1 MPPSPPRAD
10 GPAYDYV
17 VVGSGAG
24 GGPVACALAQ
34 AGFEVLLLEA
44 GSDRGSQLLYQVPV
58 FHGLSTEDETMR
70 WDYFVQHYE
79 DPARQRA
86 DSKYSTAHGG
96 VLYPRAGTLG
106 GCTAHNAMITVYPHN
121 SDWDAIAELT
131 GDRSW
136 RATEMRRYFERLE
149 RCDYL
154 LAPGKYPKNFW
165 RKLALFILRGFGA
178 ASKANPSRHGFGGWL
193 HTNLADPLLV
203 IHDDELV
210 GIIEAAA
217 KAAGTLALF
226 GAKGILNKLRQIW
239 QSLWRGQDAYERAK
253 SLVDPNDWRNV
264 ARSTEG
270 IALVPL
276 ATQNGQRNGTRE
288 HILAVQQSGKR
299 LTVELEALA
308 TRVLLDD
315 ANVAVG
321 VEYLKGR
328 SLYRADPRSADTAAA
343 AGAAGEK
350 RVAYARREVILAAG
364 SFNTPQ
370 LLMLSGIGPLDE
382 LQRHGITP
390 RVVLPGVGRN
400 LQDRYEVAV
409 ISDLKKDF
417 EILADATFDPVKG
430 DKLLEEW
437 KASKRGLYTSNGAIL
452 GIIMRSKPE
461 RKEPDLFVFG
471 LPGFFKGYF
480 PGYSKAFFTD
490 DQAVTAAAQ
499 KGEHLEETKKCR
511 FTWAILKAHT
521 NNTAGFVRLRSADP
535 RDTPEINFKY
545 FDEGN
550 DALKEDLDSVVEGV
564 NFVRRMSER
573 TEMFTRSELLPGK
586 DLSSPDAL
594 RTFIKNEAWGHHAC
608 GTCKIGPA
616 SDPMAVVDS
625 GFRVHKTQRLR
636 VVDAS
641 IFPRIPGFF
650 IVTPIYM
657 ISEKAADVIVAD
669 AQAMAPENAQVAGR
683 TTPGATARAAE

>member
-1 MPPSPPRAD
+1 MAPSPPRTD
-10 GPAYDYV
+10 GPSYDYI

-24 GGPVACALAQ
+24 GGPVASALAS
-34 AGFEVLLLEA
+34 AGFQVLLLEA
-44 GSDRGSQLLYQVPV
+44 GSDRGSELVYQVPV

-79 DPARQRA
+79 DPARQHA
-86 DSKYSTAHGG
+86 DSKYSAAHGG
-96 VLYPRAGTLG
+96 ILYPRAGTLG

-121 SDWDAIAELT
+121 SDWDSIAEAT
-131 GDRSW
+131 GDKSW
-136 RATEMRRYFERLE
+136 RASEMRRYFERLE

-154 LAPGKYPKNFW
+154 LEPGKYPTNFW

-203 IHDDELV
+203 IHDQELV

-217 KAAGTLALF
+217 KAAGALAVF
-226 GAKGILNKLRQIW
+226 GAKGILNKLRLLW
-239 QSLWRGQDAYERAK
+239 QSIWRGQDAYERAK

-264 ARSTEG
+264 ARSSEG
-270 IALVPL
+270 IALIPL
-276 ATQNGQRNGTRE
+276 ATRHGQRNGTRE
-288 HILAVQQSGKR
+288 NILAAQQAGHP

-308 TRVLLDD
+308 TRVLFDD
-315 ANVAVG
+315 GNIAIG
-321 VEYLKGR
+321 VEYTKGR
-328 SLYRADPRSADTAAA
+328 SLYRADPRSVPAGAAA
-343 AGAAGEK
+343 PAGEK
-350 RVAYARREVILAAG
+350 RVAYARCEVILAAG

-370 LLMLSGIGPLDE
+370 LLMLSGIGPTEE

-390 RVVLPGVGRN
+390 RVSLPGVGRN

-417 EILADATFDPVKG
+417 QILAEATFDPVKG
-430 DKLLEEW
+430 DQLLDEW
-437 KASKRGLYTSNGAIL
+437 KTSKRGLYTSNGAIL

-480 PGYSKAFFTD
+480 PGYSKAFFAD
-490 DQAVTAAAQ
+490 DEPTTVAAD
-499 KGEHLEETKKCR
+499 KGEHLDETKKCR
-511 FTWAILKAHT
+511 FTWAVLKAHT

-550 DALKEDLDSVVEGV
+550 DSAKEDLDSVVEGV
-564 NFVRRMSER
+564 NFVRRMSEH
-573 TEMFTRSELLPGK
+573 TEMFTKSELLPGK

-594 RTFIKNEAWGHHAC
+594 RTFIKDEAWGHHAC
-608 GTCKIGPA
+608 GTCKMGPA

-625 GFRVHKTQRLR
+625 AFRVHKTQRLR

-657 ISEKAADVIVAD
+657 ISEKAADVILAD
-669 AQAMAPENAQVAGR
+669 AKAMAPRDTAAATGR
-683 TTPGATARAAE
+683 TTPRARAAE

>member
-1 MPPSPPRAD
+1 MAPSPPRTD
-10 GPAYDYV
+10 GPSYDYI

-24 GGPVACALAQ
+24 GGPVASALAR
-34 AGFEVLLLEA
+34 AGFQVLLLEA
-44 GSDRGSQLLYQVPV
+44 GSDRGSELVYQVPV

-79 DPARQRA
+79 DPARQQA
-86 DSKYSTAHGG
+86 DSKYSAAHGG
-96 VLYPRAGTLG
+96 ILYPRAGTLG

-121 SDWDAIAELT
+121 SDWDNIAEAT
-131 GDRSW
+131 GDKSW
-136 RATEMRRYFERLE
+136 RASEMRRYFERLE

-154 LAPGKYPKNFW
+154 LEPGKYPTNFW

-203 IHDDELV
+203 IHDQELV

-217 KAAGTLALF
+217 KAAGALAVF
-226 GAKGILNKLRQIW
+226 GAKGLLNKLRLLW
-239 QSLWRGQDAYERAK
+239 QSIWRGQDAYERAK

-264 ARSTEG
+264 ARSSEG
-270 IALVPL
+270 IALIPL
-276 ATQNGQRNGTRE
+276 ATRHGQRNGTRE
-288 HILAVQQSGKR
+288 NILAAQQAGHP

-308 TRVLLDD
+308 TRVLFDD
-315 ANVAVG
+315 GNIAIG
-321 VEYLKGR
+321 VEYTKGR
-328 SLYRADPRSADTAAA
+328 SLYRADPRSVPAGAAA
-343 AGAAGEK
+343 PAGEK
-350 RVAYARREVILAAG
+350 RVAYARCEVILAAG

-370 LLMLSGIGPLDE
+370 LLMLSGIGPTEE

-390 RVVLPGVGRN
+390 RVSLPGVGRN

-417 EILADATFDPVKG
+417 QILAEATFDPVKG
-430 DKLLEEW
+430 DQLLDEW
-437 KASKRGLYTSNGAIL
+437 KTSKRGLYTSNGAIL

-480 PGYSKAFFTD
+480 PGYSKAFFAD
-490 DQAVTAAAQ
+490 DEPTTVAAD
-499 KGEHLEETKKCR
+499 KGEHLDETKKCR
-511 FTWAILKAHT
+511 FTWAVLKAHT

-550 DALKEDLDSVVEGV
+550 DSAKEDLDSVVEGV
-564 NFVRRMSER
+564 NFVRRMSEH
-573 TEMFTRSELLPGK
+573 TEMFTKSELLPGK

-594 RTFIKNEAWGHHAC
+594 RTFIKDEAWGHHAC
-608 GTCKIGPA
+608 GTCKMGPA

-625 GFRVHKTQRLR
+625 AFRVHKTQRLR

-657 ISEKAADVIVAD
+657 ISEKAADVILAD
-669 AQAMAPENAQVAGR
+669 AKAMVPRDAATATGR
-683 TTPGATARAAE
+683 TTPGARAAE

>member
-1 MPPSPPRAD
+1 MAPSPPRAD
-10 GPAYDYV
+10 GPSYDYV

-24 GGPVACALAQ
+24 GGPVAAALAR
-34 AGFEVLLLEA
+34 AGFQVLLLEA
-44 GSDRGSQLLYQVPV
+44 GSDRGSQMVYQVPV
-58 FHGLSTEDETMR
+58 FHGLSTEDEAMR

-79 DPARQRA
+79 DPTRQRA

-96 VLYPRAGTLG
+96 ILYPRAGTLG

-121 SDWDAIAELT
+121 SDWDGIAEAT
-131 GDRSW
+131 GDKSW
-136 RATEMRRYFERLE
+136 RASEMRRYFERLE

-178 ASKANPSRHGFGGWL
+178 ASRANPSRHGFGGWL

-203 IHDDELV
+203 IHDHELV

-217 KAAGTLALF
+217 KAAGALAVF
-226 GAKGILNKLRQIW
+226 GAKGILNKLRLIW
-239 QSLWRGQDAYERAK
+239 QSIWRGQDAYERAK

-264 ARSTEG
+264 ARSSEG
-270 IALVPL
+270 IALIPL
-276 ATQNGQRNGTRE
+276 ATRNGQRNGTRE
-288 HILAVQQSGKR
+288 NILAAQQEGHP

-308 TRVLLDD
+308 TRVLFDD
-315 ANVAVG
+315 GNIAIG
-321 VEYLKGR
+321 VEYTKGR
-328 SLYRADPRSADTAAA
+328 SIYRADPRSAP
-343 AGAAGEK
+343 AGAASPAGEK

-370 LLMLSGIGPLDE
+370 LLMLSGIGPTDE

-390 RVVLPGVGRN
+390 RVSLPGVGRN

-417 EILADATFDPVKG
+417 QILADATFDPVKG
-430 DKLLEEW
+430 DKLLDEW

-452 GIIMRSKPE
+452 GIVMRSKPE

-490 DQAVTAAAQ
+490 DQPTTAAAN
-499 KGEHLEETKKCR
+499 KGEHLDETKKCR
-511 FTWAILKAHT
+511 FTWAVLKAHT

-550 DALKEDLDSVVEGV
+550 DTAKEDLDSVVEGV
-564 NFVRRMSER
+564 NFVRRMSEH
-573 TEMFTRSELLPGK
+573 TELFTKSELLPGK

-594 RTFIKNEAWGHHAC
+594 RTFIKDEAWGHHAC
-608 GTCKIGPA
+608 GTCKMGPA
-616 SDPMAVVDS
+616 TDPMAVVDS
-625 GFRVHKTQRLR
+625 AFRVHRTQRLR

-657 ISEKAADVIVAD
+657 ISEKAADVILAD
-669 AQAMAPENAQVAGR
+669 AKAMEPGGTGAATPGR
-683 TTPGATARAAE
+683 TTPGARAAE

>member
-1 MPPSPPRAD
+1 MAAEPAPSTGAKS
-10 GPAYDYV
+10 GLTFDYI

-24 GGPVACALAQ
+24 GGPVACALAK

-44 GSDRGSQLLYQVPV
+44 GSDRGDQLLYQVPV
-58 FHGLSTEDETMR
+58 FHGLSTEDEAMR
-70 WDYFVQHYE
+70 WDFFVHHYE

-86 DSKYSTAHGG
+86 DSKFSTAHGG

-121 SDWDAIAELT
+121 SDWDQIAELT
-131 GDRSW
+131 GDKSW
-136 RATEMRRYFERLE
+136 RAPAMRRYFERLE

-154 LAPGKYPKNFW
+154 LKPGKYPKNFW

-178 ASKANPSRHGFGGWL
+178 ASRANPSRHGFGGWL

-203 IHDDELV
+203 IHDKELV

-217 KAAGTLALF
+217 QAAGALALF
-226 GAKGILNKLRQIW
+226 GMRGILTKLRQIW
-239 QSLWRGQDAYERAK
+239 QSIWRGEDAYERAK
-253 SLVDPNDWRNV
+253 GLVDPNDWRNV

-270 IALVPL
+270 IALIPL
-276 ATQNGQRNGTRE
+276 ATQDGQRNGSRE
-288 HILAVQQSGKR
+288 HILAVRQAGHR
-299 LTVELEALA
+299 LTIELEALA

-315 ANVAVG
+315 QRVAVG

-328 SLYRADPRSADTAAA
+328 SLYRADPRCAPASAAA
-343 AGAAGEK
+343 ASAAVGAAAPPEA
-350 RVAYARREVILAAG
+350 RVAYARREVILAGGA
-364 SFNTPQ
+364 FNTPQ
-370 LLMLSGIGPLDE
+370 LLMLSGIGPSDE

-390 RVVLPGVGRN
+390 RVALPGVGRN

-417 EILADATFDPVKG
+417 QILADATFDPIKG
-430 DKLLEEW
+430 DPLLDQW

-452 GIIMRSKPE
+452 GIVMRSKPE
-461 RKEPDLFVFG
+461 RKEPDLFIFG

-480 PGYSKAFFTD
+480 PGYSKAFFRD
-490 DQAVTAAAQ
+490 DQPVTAAAE
-499 KGEHLEETKKCR
+499 KGQHLDDTKKCR
-511 FTWAILKAHT
+511 FTWAVLKAHT

-550 DALKEDLDSVVEGV
+550 DAGAEDLDSVVEGV

-573 TEMFTRSELLPGK
+573 TLLFTKSELLPGK

-608 GTCKIGPA
+608 GTCKMGPA

-625 GFRVHKTQRLR
+625 AFRVHQTQRLR

-657 ISEKAADVIVAD
+657 ISEKAADVILDD
-669 AQAMAPENAQVAGR
+669 AKTMAPR
-683 TTPGATARAAE
+683 TA

>member
-1 MPPSPPRAD
+1 MAPSPPRAD
-10 GPAYDYV
+10 GPSYDYI

-24 GGPVACALAQ
+24 GGPVAAALAR

-58 FHGLSTEDETMR
+58 FHGLSTEDEAMR

-79 DPARQRA
+79 DSARQQA
-86 DSKYSTAHGG
+86 DSKYSTAHRG

-121 SDWDAIAELT
+121 SDWDAIAEAT
-131 GDRSW
+131 GDKSW
-136 RATEMRRYFERLE
+136 RAREMRRYFERLE

-154 LAPGKYPKNFW
+154 LAPGKYPTNFW
-165 RKLALFILRGFGA
+165 RKLALFILRGFGM
-178 ASKANPSRHGFGGWL
+178 ASRANPSRHGFGGWL

-203 IHDDELV
+203 IHDSELV

-217 KAAGTLALF
+217 KAAGALAVF
-226 GAKGILNKLRQIW
+226 GVKGILNKARLIW
-239 QSLWRGQDAYERAK
+239 QSIWRGQDAYERAK

-270 IALVPL
+270 IALIPL

-288 HILAVQQSGKR
+288 HILAVQQSGHK

-315 ANVAVG
+315 ANVAIG

-328 SLYRADPRSADTAAA
+328 SLYRADPRV
-343 AGAAGEK
+343 AGAAGGAPGGEK
-350 RVAYARREVILAAG
+350 RVAYARREVILSAG

-382 LQRHGITP
+382 LQKHGIP
-390 RVVLPGVGRN
+390 ARVPLPGVGRN

-417 EILADATFDPVKG
+417 QILADATFDPVKG
-430 DKLLEEW
+430 DKLLDEW
-437 KASKRGLYTSNGAIL
+437 RTSKRGLYTSNGAIL
-452 GIIMRSKPE
+452 GIVMRSKPE

-490 DQAVTAAAQ
+490 EQPKTAAAE

-511 FTWAILKAHT
+511 FTWAVLKAHT

-550 DALKEDLDSVVEGV
+550 DTAEEDLDSVVEGV
-564 NFVRRMSER
+564 NFVRRMSEH
-573 TEMFTRSELLPGK
+573 TEMFTKSELLPGK

-594 RTFIKNEAWGHHAC
+594 RTFIKDEAWGHHAC
-608 GTCKIGPA
+608 GTCKMGPA

-625 GFRVHKTQRLR
+625 AFRVHKTKRLR

-669 AQAMAPENAQVAGR
+669 AKAMAPGETAAGR
-683 TTPGATARAAE
+683 TTPGAQAAE

>member
-1 MPPSPPRAD
+1 MAPSPPLTD
-10 GPAYDYV
+10 GPSYDYI

-24 GGPVACALAQ
+24 GGPVAAALAR
-34 AGFEVLLLEA
+34 AGFQVLLLEA
-44 GSDRGSQLLYQVPV
+44 GSDRGTQMVYQVPV

-79 DPARQRA
+79 DPARQHA
-86 DSKYSTAHGG
+86 DSKYSSAHGG
-96 VLYPRAGTLG
+96 ILYPRAGTLG

-121 SDWDAIAELT
+121 SDWDGIAEAT
-131 GDRSW
+131 GDKSW
-136 RATEMRRYFERLE
+136 RASAMRRYFERLE

-178 ASKANPSRHGFGGWL
+178 ASRANPSRHGFGGWL

-203 IHDDELV
+203 IHDQELV
-210 GIIEAAA
+210 GIVEAAA
-217 KAAGTLALF
+217 KAAGALAVF
-226 GAKGILNKLRQIW
+226 GAKGILNKLRLIW
-239 QSLWRGQDAYERAK
+239 QSIWRGQDAYERAK

-264 ARSTEG
+264 ARSSEG
-270 IALVPL
+270 IALIPL
-276 ATQNGQRNGTRE
+276 ATRNGQRNGTRE
-288 HILAVQQSGKR
+288 NILAAQQEGHP

-308 TRVLLDD
+308 TRVLFDD
-315 ANVAVG
+315 GNIAIG
-321 VEYLKGR
+321 VEYTKGR
-328 SLYRADPRSADTAAA
+328 SLYRADPRSAP
-343 AGAAGEK
+343 AGAGAPAGEK

-370 LLMLSGIGPLDE
+370 LLMLSGIGPTDE

-390 RVVLPGVGRN
+390 RVSLPGVGRN

-417 EILADATFDPVKG
+417 QILAEATFDPVKG
-430 DKLLEEW
+430 DKLLDEW

-452 GIIMRSKPE
+452 GIVMRSKPE

-480 PGYSKAFFTD
+480 PGYSKAFFAD
-490 DQAVTAAAQ
+490 DQPTTAAAS
-499 KGEHLEETKKCR
+499 KGEHLDETKKCR
-511 FTWAILKAHT
+511 FTWAVLKAHT

-550 DALKEDLDSVVEGV
+550 DAAKEDLDSVVEGV
-564 NFVRRMSER
+564 NFVRRMSEH

-594 RTFIKNEAWGHHAC
+594 RTFIKDEAWGHHAC
-608 GTCKIGPA
+608 GTCKMGPA

-625 GFRVHKTQRLR
+625 AFRVHKTQRLR

-657 ISEKAADVIVAD
+657 ISEKAADVILAD
-669 AQAMAPENAQVAGR
+669 AKAMGPRATGDASGR
-683 TTPGATARAAE
+683 TTPGARAAE

>member
-1 MPPSPPRAD
+1 MTAAERPA
-10 GPAYDYV
+10 GPTYDYI

-24 GGPVACALAQ
+24 GGPVACALAK

-44 GSDRGSQLLYQVPV
+44 GSDRGDQLLYQVPV
-58 FHGLSTEDETMR
+58 FHGLSTEDEAMR
-70 WDYFVQHYE
+70 WDFFVQHYE

-86 DSKYSTAHGG
+86 DSKYSTAHDG

-121 SDWDAIAELT
+121 SDWDHIAEVT

-136 RATEMRRYFERLE
+136 RAKEMRRYFQRLE

-154 LAPGKYPKNFW
+154 LKPGVYPKNFW

-178 ASKANPSRHGFGGWL
+178 ASRANPSRHGFGGWL

-203 IHDDELV
+203 VHDHELV
-210 GIIEAAA
+210 GLIEAAA
-217 KAAGTLALF
+217 KAAGALALF
-226 GAKGILNKLRQIW
+226 GAGGLLSKIRMVW
-239 QSLWRGQDAYERAK
+239 QALWRGESAWERAK
-253 SLVDPNDWRNV
+253 TLVDPNDWRNV

-270 IALVPL
+270 VALIPL
-276 ATQNGQRNGTRE
+276 ATQNGQRNGSRE
-288 HILAVQQSGKR
+288 HILAVKQAGHR
-299 LTVELEALA
+299 LTIELEALA

-315 ANVAVG
+315 DRAAYG
-321 VEYLKGR
+321 ISYLKGR
-328 SLYRADPRSADTAAA
+328 SVYRADPRAAA
-343 AGAAGEK
+343 ATGQPS
-350 RVAYARREVILAAG
+350 VAYARREVILSGGA
-364 SFNTPQ
+364 FNTPQ

-382 LQRHGITP
+382 LQRHGIAP
-390 RVVLPGVGRN
+390 RVALPGVGRN

-417 EILADATFDPVKG
+417 QILADATFDPIKG
-430 DKLLEEW
+430 DHLLDQW
-437 KASKRGLYTSNGAIL
+437 KGKKTGLYTSNGAIL
-452 GIIMRSKPE
+452 GIVLRSKPE

-480 PGYSKAFFTD
+480 PGYSKSFFRE
-490 DQAVTAAAQ
+490 DQPPTAAAQ
-499 KGEHLEETKKCR
+499 RGDHLEETKKCR
-511 FTWAILKAHT
+511 FTWAVLKAHT

-550 DALKEDLDSVVEGV
+550 DAGGEDLESVVEGV
-564 NFVRRMSER
+564 NFVRRLSENAQL
-573 TEMFTRSELLPGK
+573 FTKSELLPGK
-586 DLSSPDAL
+586 EFPSDDAL
-594 RTFIKNEAWGHHAC
+594 RAFIKKEAWGHHAC
-608 GTCKIGPA
+608 GTCKMGPA
-616 SDPMAVVDS
+616 SDAMAVVDS
-625 GFRVHKTQRLR
+625 AFRVHNTRRLR

-650 IVTPIYM
+650 IVTPTYM
-657 ISEKAADVIVAD
+657 ISEKAADAILAD
-669 AQAMAPENAQVAGR
+669 AR
-683 TTPGATARAAE
+683 TSL

>member
-1 MPPSPPRAD
+1 MAPPTSGG
-10 GPAYDYV
+10 GPSYDYI

-24 GGPVACALAQ
+24 GGPVAAALAR

-58 FHGLSTEDETMR
+58 FHGLSTEDEAMR

-79 DPARQRA
+79 DPARQQA
-86 DSKYSTAHGG
+86 DSKYSTAHRG

-121 SDWDAIAELT
+121 SDWDDIAEAT
-131 GDRSW
+131 GDKSW
-136 RATEMRRYFERLE
+136 RAREMRRYFERLE

-154 LAPGKYPKNFW
+154 LEPGTYPKNFW
-165 RKLALFILRGFGA
+165 RKLALFVLRGFGM
-178 ASKANPSRHGFGGWL
+178 ASRANPSRHGFGGWL

-203 IHDDELV
+203 IHDSELV

-217 KAAGTLALF
+217 KAAGALAVF
-226 GAKGILNKLRQIW
+226 GAKGILNKLRLIW
-239 QSLWRGQDAYERAK
+239 QSVWRRQDAYERAK

-270 IALVPL
+270 IALIPL

-288 HILAVQQSGKR
+288 HILAVQQAGHK

-315 ANVAVG
+315 GNVAIG

-328 SLYRADPRSADTAAA
+328 SLYRADPRAAA
-343 AGAAGEK
+343 AGASAPAGEK
-350 RVAYARREVILAAG
+350 KVAYARREVILSAG
-364 SFNTPQ
+364 AFNTPQ

-382 LQRHGITP
+382 LQKHGIP
-390 RVVLPGVGRN
+390 ACVPLPGVGRN

-417 EILADATFDPVKG
+417 QILADATFDPVKG
-430 DKLLEEW
+430 DKLLDEW

-490 DQAVTAAAQ
+490 EQPKTAAAE
-499 KGEHLEETKKCR
+499 KGEHLEQTKKCR
-511 FTWAILKAHT
+511 FTWAVLKAHT
-521 NNTAGFVRLRSADP
+521 NNTAGFVRLRSPDP

-550 DALKEDLDSVVEGV
+550 DTAKEDLDSVVEGV
-564 NFVRRMSER
+564 NFVRRMSEH
-573 TEMFTRSELLPGK
+573 TQLFTKSELLPGK

-594 RTFIKNEAWGHHAC
+594 RTFIKDEAWGHHAC
-608 GTCKIGPA
+608 GTCKMGPA

-625 GFRVHKTQRLR
+625 AFRVHKTQRLR

-657 ISEKAADVIVAD
+657 ISEKAADVILAD
-669 AQAMAPENAQVAGR
+669 AKAMSPGDTAAATGR
-683 TTPGATARAAE
+683 TTPGARAAE